1 MYIHTYYNCI
11 ICYVESAP
19 IEFSTDQKMETAFA
33 KLLKQFV
40 REFSRPPPYGPSLGE
55 VKVLC
60 INYCESH
67 HHETCDFTTSVSS
80 MDDLFSKLANP
91 LYCNFLNLGLL
102 EYLAESV
109 DNECLKTSIRNY
121 NDTFC
126 NVEIKNE
133 LHNMVDYKVKAIR
146 SRFRTR
152 KYEMMFIKLIK
163 KGITYGQVKQIKV
176 KISHKVIFI
185 SPNSLIVRWFRK
197 GCICLGW
204 LIPSCLVDVAY
215 HSACTNTAV
224 FAQLEI
230 KYLIIGNYKIEPPVC
245 TNVEVLGTYDF
256 EHRYIAS

>member
-1 MYIHTYYNCI
+1 
-11 ICYVESAP
+11 
-19 IEFSTDQKMETAFA
+19 
-33 KLLKQFV
+33 
-40 REFSRPPPYGPSLGE
+40 
-55 VKVLC
+55 
-60 INYCESH
+60 
-67 HHETCDFTTSVSS
+67 

-133 LHNMVDYKVKAIR
+133 LDNMVDYKVKAIR

-152 KYEMMFIKLIK
+152 KYEMMLIKLIR

-176 KISHKVIFI
+176 KISHKVILV
-185 SPNSLIVRWFRK
+185 PQNSLIVKWCRK
-197 GCICLGW
+197 GCICLGC
-204 LIPSCLVDVAY
+204 LIPSCLADAAY

-224 FAQLEI
+224 FAQLGI
-230 KYLIIGNYKIEPPVC
+230 IYLIIGNYKIEPPAQ
-245 TNVEVLGTYDF
+245 TNKG
-256 EHRYIAS
+256 RYMFYIIKKI